1 MHYPSAEANQKEL
14 RDMRKALRNSS
25 TLAESMLW
33 RVLQGRRAGGWKFRR
48 QQSIGPFVL
57 DFYCPQLRLCIEL
70 DGTSHDHKQEYDEQR
85 SAYLLRQGITV
96 GRYQNEQVYC
106 NPQSIVDDIVMRYGV
121 REGGV
126 TDPTPNPSP

>member
-14 RDMRKALRNSS
+14 RDMRKA
-25 TLAESMLW
+25 
-33 RVLQGRRAGGWKFRR
+33 F
-48 QQSIGPFVL
+48 FVL

-96 GRYQNEQVYC
+96 VRYQNEQVYC

-126 TDPTPNPSP
+126 TPGGFP